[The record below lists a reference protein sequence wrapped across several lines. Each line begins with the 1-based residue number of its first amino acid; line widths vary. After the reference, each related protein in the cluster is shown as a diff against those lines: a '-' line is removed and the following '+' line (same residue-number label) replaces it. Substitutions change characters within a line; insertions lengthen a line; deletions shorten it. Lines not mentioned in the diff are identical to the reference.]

1 MSSALN
7 SNFHILNLSYRMLY
21 VINLLDAYS
30 VTSRGNSDMSFDLF
44 REQQQSGPS
53 RSEEPR
59 VREDR
64 HADR

>member
-1 MSSALN
+1 
-7 SNFHILNLSYRMLY
+7 MLY